1 MTTFRV
7 DRLTCGHCTGVIT
20 KALQVVEP
28 SANVR
33 VNLMTHQVDI
43 ESPTA
48 DALRLQ
54 SAIENAGYPAVLLD
68 GAPATAGQPAQ
79 RKSGCCCA

>member
-1 MTTFRV
+1 MTSFRV
-7 DRLTCGHCTGVIT
+7 DDMTCGHCTGVIT
-20 KALQVVEP
+20 KALQAVEP
-28 SANVR
+28 GANVK
-33 VNLMTHQVDI
+33 VNLTTHQVDI
-43 ESPTA
+43 DAPTA
-48 DALRLQ
+48 DASRLR